1 MAGHLP
7 DYADLHPVTGTLLQQ
22 LDHLAIAYFHVVNQK
37 FLFGSFDEIG
47 ELFASIQW
55 TDQEAGRTRFI
66 GTPLAVTVE
75 QIFSFLDELL
85 DRKST
90 RLNSSHRCISYA
102 VFCLKKKKK

>member
-85 DRKST
+85 VVRDECKAAAAFGIDLGEIEREQM
-90 RLNSSHRCISYA
+90 
-102 VFCLKKKKK
+102 